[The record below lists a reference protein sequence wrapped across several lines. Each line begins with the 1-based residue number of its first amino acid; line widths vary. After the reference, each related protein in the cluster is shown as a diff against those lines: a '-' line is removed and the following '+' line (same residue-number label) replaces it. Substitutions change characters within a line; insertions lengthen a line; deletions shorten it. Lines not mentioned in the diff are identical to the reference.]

1 VRLDD
6 ADHAIVDRLVVEPT
20 VGDAHRARS

>member
-20 VGDAHRARS
+20 VGDAHRAGS